1 VQGAVATPHSLA
13 TAAGVE
19 AYRDGGNAIDAAL
32 AAAAMLTVVYP
43 HQCSLGGDVFALLD
57 NAREPTCSVNGSGA
71 APGSV
76 TAASMRSRCAEIP
89 DSGPDSITVPG
100 AVAAWG
106 AIHERGAQLPFGRLL
121 MPAAR
126 AAAEGVP
133 VTASLERG
141 IRFRSVA
148 LRADEVMC
156 STFLPQGEPLKL
168 GALLRQPELAVTFE
182 RLARDGPADF
192 YSGRIAR
199 ELVAGLRRLGCPL
212 TLEDLN
218 NHRTEVCKP
227 LGIAYAGGEILTSP
241 PNSPGFALLE
251 TIAALD
257 AAGIPVDPLGDNAG
271 YLLSALMLATEDR
284 DRYLGDPRRSPAPLV
299 QLLSTDRLERRLRE
313 RGANRSVDG
322 DSLRKTTGHGDTVA
336 VCAIDSRGTAVSL
349 IQSVFQTFGSALME
363 PGTGVILHNR
373 ARGFS
378 LGMGAPNEWAPGG
391 RPAHT
396 LTPLLIRRAGRI
408 AAALGTMGGRA
419 QPQILAQLLPGSL
432 DRLRPLGEVVRA
444 PRWVFGARDIGF
456 DEATVAIEADAPEHL
471 DGRLSFTGLRCVR
484 IPPLDERVGHAQ
496 VVRVAGDDT
505 LEAASD
511 PRSDGAAQVVSL

>member
-1 VQGAVATPHSLA
+1 MKGAVATPHSLA

-43 HQCSLGGDVFALLD
+43 HQCSLGGDVFALID

-71 APGSV
+71 APGAVS
-76 TAASMRSRCAEIP
+76 AGAMRSRYAEIP
-89 DSGPDSITVPG
+89 DNGPDSITVPG

-106 AIHERGAQLPFGRLL
+106 TIHERGAQLPFGRLL

-126 AAAEGVP
+126 VAAEGVP
-133 VTASLERG
+133 VTPSLERG
-141 IRFRSVA
+141 IRFRSAA
-148 LRADEVMC
+148 LRADEAMR
-156 STFLPQGEPLKL
+156 SRFLPQGEPLKV

-182 RLARDGPADF
+182 RLAREGPADF
-192 YSGRIAR
+192 YSGCIAR
-199 ELVAGLRRLGCPL
+199 ELTAGLRRLGCPL
-212 TLEDLN
+212 TLEDLKE
-218 NHRTEVCKP
+218 HRTEVCEP
-227 LGIAYAGGEILTSP
+227 LSIGHSGGEILTSP

-257 AAGIPVDPLGDNAG
+257 AVTIPIDPLGDNAG
-271 YLLSALMLATEDR
+271 YLLVALLLAIEDR
-284 DRYLGDPRRSPAPLV
+284 DRYLGDPRRSPVLLSR
-299 QLLSTDRLERRLRE
+299 LLSTESLERRFRERYAKCSVDRHSLRE
-313 RGANRSVDG
+313 
-322 DSLRKTTGHGDTVA
+322 TTGHGDTVA
-336 VCAIDSRGTAVSL
+336 VCAIDSHGTAVSL
-349 IQSVFQTFGSALME
+349 IQSVFQTFGSALIE
-363 PGTGVILHNR
+363 PATGVILHNR

-378 LGMGAPNEWAPGG
+378 LSTGAPNEWAPGE

-432 DRLRPLGEVVRA
+432 DLLRPLGEVVRA
-444 PRWVFGARDIGF
+444 PRWVFGARDIDF
-456 DEATVAIEADAPEHL
+456 DAATVAIEADAPEHL
-471 DGRLSFTGLRCVR
+471 DGRLSLDGLRCVR

-496 VVRVAGDDT
+496 VVRVAGDGT

-511 PRSDGAAQVVSL
+511 PRSDGAAQVVS